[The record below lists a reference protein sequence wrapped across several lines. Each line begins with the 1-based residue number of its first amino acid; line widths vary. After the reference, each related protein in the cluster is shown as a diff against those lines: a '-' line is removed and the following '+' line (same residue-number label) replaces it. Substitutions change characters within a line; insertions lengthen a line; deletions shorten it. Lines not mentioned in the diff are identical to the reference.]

1 MWSLRR
7 RPRGGRHASLRGAV
21 SPVAVPVFLPLYAA
35 VPGAATAPVPGPPA
49 APTPTPPPAPAPM
62 APNSGVALVFN
73 DGSAMVLDPDDPRVR
88 AFLAVAGQIIVR

>member
-1 MWSLRR
+1 
-7 RPRGGRHASLRGAV
+7 
-21 SPVAVPVFLPLYAA
+21 
-35 VPGAATAPVPGPPA
+35 
-49 APTPTPPPAPAPM
+49 M